1 MTAIS
6 IERNTEKFNALPL
19 DYQEAIRTSDY
30 DNKLAIV
37 TKEHKLHI
45 DQSAV
50 LEVLLAKLI
59 FGEIESKDIISKMEN
74 SLNITNPEAAHL
86 ANELNELVI
95 KPIKENLKNI
105 QTNVEKKEDEE

>member
-6 IERNTEKFNALPL
+6 IERNTDKFNNLPE

-30 DNKLAIV
+30 DNQLALI

-50 LEVLLAKLI
+50 LEKILAQLI
-59 FGEIESKDIISKMEN
+59 FGEIQPENMISEIEDKIYV
-74 SLNITNPEAAHL
+74 SQTEAKIMTT
-86 ANELNELVI
+86 ELNQLII

-105 QTNVEKKEDEE
+105 QTSVQEKEDLE

>member
-6 IERNTEKFNALPL
+6 IERNTGKFQSLPD

-30 DNKLAIV
+30 DNQLSVIA
-37 TKEHKLHI
+37 KEHKLHI

-50 LEVLLAKLI
+50 LEKILAQLI
-59 FGEIESKDIISKMEN
+59 FGEIQPGLMISVIEEKLSVSQNEAQII
-74 SLNITNPEAAHL
+74 TT
-86 ANELNELVI
+86 ELNQSII

-105 QTNVEKKEDEE
+105 QQGVQEKEDLE

>member
-6 IERNTEKFNALPL
+6 IERNTDKFNNLPE

-30 DNKLAIV
+30 DNQLALI

-45 DQSAV
+45 DQSAT
-50 LEVLLAKLI
+50 LEKILAELI
-59 FGEIESKDIISKMEN
+59 FGEIKPENMISEIVERLFVSQAEAKT
-74 SLNITNPEAAHL
+74 ITI
-86 ANELNELVI
+86 ELNQLII

-105 QTNVEKKEDEE
+105 QLDVQEKEDLE

>member
-30 DNKLAIV
+30 DNSLSSI
-37 TKEHKLHI
+37 TKDHKLHI
-45 DQSAV
+45 DQSAI

-59 FGEIESKDIISKMEN
+59 FGEIESEDIISKVEN
-74 SLNITNPEAAHL
+74 ELNITNTESSHL
-86 ANELNELVI
+86 VNELNELII

-105 QTNVEKKEDEE
+105 QMGVERKEDVK